1 MTTPTPPD
9 WKNKP
14 YFGDYLPIILDESGS
29 LIYPDP
35 PSTPTH
41 FQRPLLQ
48 NSTYML
54 D

>member
-1 MTTPTPPD
+1 MTNSCDPA

-14 YFGDYLPIILDESGS
+14 YFGDNLPIILDESGS
-29 LIYPDP
+29 LIYLDP

-48 NSTYML
+48 SSTYML